1 MSKDVL
7 LGYDDVQDYEQGTCY
22 FGAIIGRNG
31 NRTKDAQVVIDGH
44 VYQMEK
50 NEGENNLHSGSE
62 GYSNII
68 WDASVDEDGNS
79 VSFHHVGADGEQG
92 LPGTFDITVT
102 YTLTM
107 ENEVK
112 IHYEGTSDKDTIA
125 NMTNHG
131 YYNLAG
137 HAAGK
142 IEDHILWLD
151 ADAFTPVGQG
161 MIPTGEILPVEG
173 TPMDFRAAKSIGADI
188 EADYEQL
195 KIAGGYDHN
204 YVLNNSNGTLR
215 KIAEVSEPESGR
227 RMEVFSDAVGVQ
239 FYAGNFVESIPK
251 GKEGVVYQK
260 RSGLCLETQGFP
272 DATHHETF
280 PSTVLRAGAKYETTT
295 IYYFSAVK

>member
-1 MSKDVL
+1 MS
-7 LGYDDVQDYEQGTCY
+7 VQT
-22 FGAIIGRNG
+22 
-31 NRTKDAQVVIDGH
+31 
-44 VYQMEK
+44 
-50 NEGENNLHSGSE
+50 
-62 GYSNII
+62 
-68 WDASVDEDGNS
+68 
-79 VSFHHVGADGEQG
+79 
-92 LPGTFDITVT
+92 
-102 YTLTM
+102 
-107 ENEVK
+107 
-112 IHYEGTSDKDTIA
+112 EGTSDKDTIA

-204 YVLNNSNGTLR
+204 YVLNNSNGTIR

>member
-1 MSKDVL
+1 MALEVTDYGATMVSILAPDAKGRSKDVL

-137 HAAGK
+137 HASGK

-151 ADAFTPVGQG
+151 ADAFTPVGEG

-173 TPMDFRAAKSIGADI
+173 NTD
-188 EADYEQL
+188 
-195 KIAGGYDHN
+195 
-204 YVLNNSNGTLR
+204 
-215 KIAEVSEPESGR
+215 
-227 RMEVFSDAVGVQ
+227 
-239 FYAGNFVESIPK
+239 
-251 GKEGVVYQK
+251 
-260 RSGLCLETQGFP
+260 GFP
-272 DATHHETF
+272 CCKEH
-280 PSTVLRAGAKYETTT
+280 RCRY
-295 IYYFSAVK
+295 

>member
-1 MSKDVL
+1 M
-7 LGYDDVQDYEQGTCY
+7 
-22 FGAIIGRNG
+22 
-31 NRTKDAQVVIDGH
+31 IDGH

-173 TPMDFRAAKSIGADI
+173 TDG
-188 EADYEQL
+188 
-195 KIAGGYDHN
+195 
-204 YVLNNSNGTLR
+204 
-215 KIAEVSEPESGR
+215 
-227 RMEVFSDAVGVQ
+227 FSCC
-239 FYAGNFVESIPK
+239 
-251 GKEGVVYQK
+251 KEH
-260 RSGLCLETQGFP
+260 RS
-272 DATHHETF
+272 
-280 PSTVLRAGAKYETTT
+280 RY
-295 IYYFSAVK
+295 

>member
-1 MSKDVL
+1 
-7 LGYDDVQDYEQGTCY
+7 
-22 FGAIIGRNG
+22 
-31 NRTKDAQVVIDGH
+31 
-44 VYQMEK
+44 
-50 NEGENNLHSGSE
+50 
-62 GYSNII
+62 
-68 WDASVDEDGNS
+68 
-79 VSFHHVGADGEQG
+79 
-92 LPGTFDITVT
+92 
-102 YTLTM
+102 
-107 ENEVK
+107 
-112 IHYEGTSDKDTIA
+112 
-125 NMTNHG
+125 MTNHG

-215 KIAEVSEPESGR
+215 KIAEVTEPESRR

-239 FYAGNFVESIPK
+239 FYAGNFVIDEK
-251 GKEGVVYQK
+251 GKNGHVYNQREGF
-260 RSGLCLETQGFP
+260 CLETQVEPNAINVEAFHSP
-272 DATHHETF
+272 ILE
-280 PSTVLRAGAKYETTT
+280 AGEMYESFTA
-295 IYYFSAVK
+295 YKFGVK